1 MSLLPAF
8 ADERAIRS
16 GLARVPLWTSVRC
29 IPETGSTNADLVAA
43 ARGGAVPGAVLVSEH
58 QTAGR
63 GRFDRRW
70 ESPRGSSIAISV
82 TLAPGRPMH
91 DWGWLSLLAGLA
103 VRTGL
108 LDATGADAARL
119 ELKWPNDV
127 LIDGRK
133 VCGILAEAVDT
144 PSGPQAVIGIGI
156 NIAMAEGDLP
166 VSTATSLRIA
176 GLPEDRDAVA
186 VATLT
191 RFADLVTDW
200 REGLDVRPV
209 YTRDCASIGRRVRVL
224 ESAQVAHEGEG
235 VDVDADGRLV
245 VRLDNGVRRA
255 FAAGDVHHLR

>member
-8 ADERAIRS
+8 ADERAIRA
-16 GLARVPLWTSVRC
+16 GLAGVPLWTSVRC
-29 IPETGSTNADLVAA
+29 IRETGSTNADLVAA
-43 ARGGAVPGAVLVSEH
+43 ARAGAVPGAVLLSEH

-70 ESPRGSSIAISV
+70 ESPLGSSIAVSV
-82 TLAPGRPMH
+82 ALAPGRPMH

-108 LDATGADAARL
+108 LEATGADAARL

-144 PSGPQAVIGIGI
+144 PSGPQAVIGMGI
-156 NIAMAEGDLP
+156 NVALADGDLP
-166 VSTATSLRIA
+166 VPTATSLRIA
-176 GLPEDRDAVA
+176 GLPEDKDALV

-191 RFADLVTDW
+191 RLADLVADW
-200 REGLDVRPV
+200 RDGRDVRRV
-209 YTRDCASIGRRVRVL
+209 YARYCASIGRRVRVL
-224 ESAQVAHEGEG
+224 ESVQVVHEGQG

-255 FAAGDVHHLR
+255 FAAGEVHHLR